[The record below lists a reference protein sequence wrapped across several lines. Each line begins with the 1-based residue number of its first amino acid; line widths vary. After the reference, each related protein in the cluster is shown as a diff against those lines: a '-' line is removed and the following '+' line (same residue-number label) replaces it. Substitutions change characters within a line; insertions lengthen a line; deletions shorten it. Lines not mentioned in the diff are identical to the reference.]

1 MVMIGRVLKGTSSL
15 LIYAWKRAQVQ
26 RRKKVVTRVKM
37 VTSPDD
43 FIHRPNVI
51 RSTEECV
58 DSFLVAPMAGDNYR
72 AQNSDDSIYR
82 LLVTSCQ
89 HPQLLSLLFLSF
101 NLCLSPKN
109 GKHMSV
115 PRISPA
121 FFGSQVTATVTMS
134 HYLLRPVTAGTNLGL
149 FFPYACL
156 SHLIVPHLRINC

>member
-1 MVMIGRVLKGTSSL
+1 MVMIGRVLKETSFF
-15 LIYAWKRAQVQ
+15 LIYVWKRAQVES
-26 RRKKVVTRVKM
+26 RTKAVTRAKM

-43 FIHRPNVI
+43 FTHRPNVI

-58 DSFLVAPMAGDNYR
+58 DSFLVRPWAGDNCR
-72 AQNSDDSIYR
+72 AQNSDNSIYR
-82 LLVTSCQ
+82 RLVSSCQ
-89 HPQLLSLLFLSF
+89 HPRLLSLLFLSF
-101 NLCLSPKN
+101 TSCLPRKN

-156 SHLIVPHLRINC
+156 SHLIVPHLPNNC